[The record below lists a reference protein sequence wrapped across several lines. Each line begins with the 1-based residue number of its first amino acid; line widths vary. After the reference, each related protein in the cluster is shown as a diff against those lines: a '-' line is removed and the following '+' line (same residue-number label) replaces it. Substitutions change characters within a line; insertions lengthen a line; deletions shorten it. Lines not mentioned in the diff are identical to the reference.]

1 MKKLITHIKLG
12 EKTDGVSIIEV
23 MHEGHWEHSVYGTVE
38 ITEQDIDKFV
48 ENFNKKVRK
57 IDIAI
62 DQEHEP
68 TKGAA
73 GWFKELKKVV
83 ENGITKL
90 KATIEWT
97 GLGKQLLNDGVYRY
111 FSPEFDYNYEDPE
124 THEVYEN
131 VLLGGGLTNRP
142 YFKNLAPITM
152 SENMQATITNYKEK
166 GVKMTKEE
174 LKAKLAENSD
184 FQLSED
190 ASDDEKKLFEEVKA
204 EIADK
209 KAEKQEP
216 GDDKKDTEIKGSE
229 NFISKSDHVKQMNEL
244 KSKMGNL
251 EKKLKFK
258 EVKETVNGFVFSES
272 NPNGILLKK
281 SKESARKILMSAN
294 PKTAKLFEE
303 FLGTLP
309 KISDKMFK
317 EVGGADGKDNKGAKL
332 MSEARK
338 LMEDGKADTYSEA
351 VKRVADENPE
361 LLK

>member
-1 MKKLITHIKLG
+1 
-12 EKTDGVSIIEV
+12 
-23 MHEGHWEHSVYGTVE
+23 
-38 ITEQDIDKFV
+38 
-48 ENFNKKVRK
+48 
-57 IDIAI
+57 
-62 DQEHEP
+62 
-68 TKGAA
+68 
-73 GWFKELKKVV
+73 
-83 ENGITKL
+83 
-90 KATIEWT
+90 
-97 GLGKQLLNDGVYRY
+97 
-111 FSPEFDYNYEDPE
+111 
-124 THEVYEN
+124 
-131 VLLGGGLTNRP
+131 
-142 YFKNLAPITM
+142 
-152 SENMQATITNYKEK
+152 
-166 GVKMTKEE
+166 MTKEE